1 MSAKWF
7 KFVGGLYRSS
17 SAYAAVFVLLSVS
30 LILMSL
36 SEHPNIKNLRAFS
49 FNVFAVFASAGNHI
63 TSVFGTNKEIEELKK
78 ENAELMLEVSRLRKL
93 GIENEELKGM
103 LSIKDSSSY
112 SLVASTI
119 LARSV
124 SPSEY
129 NLIINRG
136 KDDGVSVGMPVIN
149 DLGLVGVVYN
159 VAGDHAIVH
168 TLKNTR
174 LKLIT
179 RLEETGVTGVLRWDG
194 NRLILPN
201 LPKTADIKPGERL
214 LTSENSSIINVP
226 IPIGYVIRVLNPE
239 SGLFNQLQ
247 IKPYVNLDRL
257 DHIYVVKKV
266 FGKEING
273 IELNY
278 LKSE

>member
-1 MSAKWF
+1 MPTKWF

-17 SAYAAVFVLLSVS
+17 SAYAAVFVMLSVS
-30 LILMSL
+30 LILISL
-36 SEHPNIKNLRAFS
+36 SEHPDIKNLRALS
-49 FNVFAVFASAGNHI
+49 FNVFAVLSSAGNHI
-63 TSVFGTNKEIEELKK
+63 STLLGTDSEIEELKK
-78 ENAELMLEVSRLRKL
+78 ENAGLMLEVSRLRKL
-93 GIENEELKGM
+93 GIENEELKAM
-103 LSIKDSSSY
+103 LSLKDSSSHN
-112 SLVASTI
+112 LIAAVIT
-119 LARSV
+119 ARSI
-124 SPSEY
+124 SSSEF

-136 KDDGVSVGMPVIN
+136 TNDGITPGMPVIN
-149 DLGLVGVVYN
+149 DLGLVGIVYN
-159 VAGDHAIVH
+159 SAGDHSIVH
-168 TLKNTR
+168 TLQNTR

-194 NRLILPN
+194 YRLILPN

-247 IKPYVNLDRL
+247 IKPYVNFDRI
-257 DHIYVVKKV
+257 DNIYVVKKV
-266 FGKEING
+266 YGKKING